1 MYVQSGTWTQVSGKF
16 LWGCRCG
23 HIRSTMYTTQ
33 AVLSEQSAVKPHSAA
48 LVDVARNPLVVI
60 WYWIDFVCF
69 TVRSLSI
76 ICVDF
81 PSPVLRKI
89 LSNWKNRVW
98 NTLTLKSKILVSSIS
113 CLLGVGWVV
122 HLLRVP
128 FSLSV
133 SWWWQYFSCQEKIMW
148 DNCRNAWK
156 QNVLKQLLSF
166 SQATPFFIL

>member
-1 MYVQSGTWTQVSGKF
+1 MYVQSGTWIQVSDKL

-33 AVLSEQSAVKPHSAA
+33 AVFSEQSSVKPHSAA

-60 WYWIDFVCF
+60 WYWIDFLCF

-81 PSPVLRKI
+81 PSPVLRKT

-98 NTLTLKSKILVSSIS
+98 NTLTLKSKFWFLQFPVCLVLAELYI
-113 CLLGVGWVV
+113 
-122 HLLRVP
+122 
-128 FSLSV
+128 FSESHFPYL
-133 SWWWQYFSCQEKIMW
+133 FHGD
-148 DNCRNAWK
+148 DN
-156 QNVLKQLLSF
+156 
-166 SQATPFFIL
+166 TPPARRRLCEITLEMSGNKMY